1 MPGEMISSG
10 HLQSEDSLAA
20 GNLVA
25 VIAHMYGCKAID
37 AATVYSL
44 LEYLQAR
51 YASSNLQQDFAS
63 HAYMVTKIARSLQG
77 PGCDVL
83 AHPKETPSEEY

>member
-1 MPGEMISSG
+1 MPDKLIPSY
-10 HLQSEDSLAA
+10 HLQGEDSLAA

-51 YASSNLQQDFAS
+51 CASSLQVDSAT
-63 HAYMVTKIARSLQG
+63 HACMVINIARSLQG

-83 AHPKETPSEEY
+83 ACPK